1 MNTIPRKLGRY
12 IVIREIGRGA
22 MGVVYKA
29 HDPVIEREVAIKAI
43 QISFEVTPEE
53 KNVYLS
59 RFNREAKAA
68 GKLSHP
74 NIVTIFDVDEDKESG
89 TPFIVMEFLEGTT
102 IAEVAASGIL
112 LPLEDINNMIAQLA
126 DALNYAHNEGVVHR
140 DIKAANILIL
150 PGMKVKI
157 MDFGI
162 ARLQSSDLTQSGQ
175 FIGTPN
181 YMSPEQIEGKTQV
194 DGRSDLFSLG
204 VIFYMLLTGERPFAG
219 DSFNTVS
226 YRIVNVLHVPPRTL
240 NPSVPEAYNEILIK
254 VLAKNPSDRYQ
265 TGSEL
270 VRDIRKLAMTT
281 NEIEELREM
290 DPESTAAGSLPPPL
304 LPEHRE
310 VLAPRQRVAG
320 SANLTLSGVGSRKKM
335 ASLGILILLVLVL
348 TFGSI
353 YLIRSITER
362 KQETAKTPVSN
373 KPDPVAELSRQNAI
387 RIKWD
392 LAMKYVENGINDKAI
407 KELNDIV
414 VLDPHNQDAKKF
426 LELVVEK
433 KALEEQKKLEP
444 PPSAPP
450 PPPVEVVKTP
460 KVIALP
466 QPKIEHVNPVTLQPL
481 PEIKL
486 ASVDFE
492 FEHGF
497 PSGSFYIFTN
507 DKLAFE
513 GSLSGEK
520 KKVLMFKNYKGK
532 LTGSL
537 QVPVG
542 QTNVLVHVV
551 CREKSVSASKKITVN
566 VKENG
571 KHNLRIKYLKSPKQ
585 LDLMWT

>member
-1 MNTIPRKLGRY
+1 
-12 IVIREIGRGA
+12 
-22 MGVVYKA
+22 
-29 HDPVIEREVAIKAI
+29 
-43 QISFEVTPEE
+43 
-53 KNVYLS
+53 
-59 RFNREAKAA
+59 
-68 GKLSHP
+68 
-74 NIVTIFDVDEDKESG
+74 TIFDVDEDKETG

-102 IAEVAASGIL
+102 ISEVAASGIL
-112 LPLEDINNMIAQLA
+112 LPLEDVNNMIIQLA

-140 DIKAANILIL
+140 DIKAANILVL

-162 ARLQSSDLTQSGQ
+162 ARLPSSDLTQSGQ

-181 YMSPEQIEGKTQV
+181 YMSPEQIDGKSQV

-204 VIFYMLLTGERPFAG
+204 VIFYMLLTGERPFQG

-240 NPSVPEAYNEILIK
+240 NPNVPEPYNAILIK
-254 VLAKNPSDRYQ
+254 LLAKNPLDRYQ

-270 VRDIRKLAMTT
+270 IRDIRNLISITGD
-281 NEIEELREM
+281 IEELREI
-290 DPESTAAGSLPPPL
+290 DPESTASGIASPPPP

-310 VLAPRQRVAG
+310 VRAPRESIAA
-320 SANLTLSGVGSRKKM
+320 SHNLTLSGIGSRRKL
-335 ASLGILILLVLVL
+335 ASLGILIVLVLAL

-353 YLIRSITER
+353 FLIRSTSEN
-362 KQETAKTPVSN
+362 KEGMPKTPVASN
-373 KPDPVAELSRQNAI
+373 RPDPVAELSRQNAI

-392 LAMKYVENGINDKAI
+392 LAMKYVENSMLDKAI

-414 VLDPHNQDAKKF
+414 RLDPQNQDAKKF

-433 KALEEQKKLEP
+433 KALEEKKKLEP
-444 PPSAPP
+444 LPPTPVDIVQTPKPAPP
-450 PPPVEVVKTP
+450 K
-460 KVIALP
+460 
-466 QPKIEHVNPVTLQPL
+466 PKIQQVTPVTLQPL

-486 ASVDFE
+486 ASLDFE

-520 KKVLMFKNYKGK
+520 KKVLIFRNYKGK

-551 CREKSVSASKKITVN
+551 CREKGVSASKRITVN

-571 KHNLRIKYLKSPKQ
+571 QHSLRIKYNKSPKQ
-585 LDLMWT
+585 LELTWT